1 MKIRKDLM
9 VIAITLFVLLGISSF
24 YDYEISKMLLNR
36 SSLVSK
42 SVLIFAQ
49 LPTFILMTFFSAGIF
64 TTRNHDGSDMSIV
77 SAVVGTVLMMVFG
90 FLCGYTL
97 LYNMG
102 LYSITLTFAAMVG
115 ICVCCYVISQLVS
128 DRYPVALRK
137 ISKIGLLSFFSMIV
151 IIVGARCLFERIPY
165 RRLDNMY
172 NIYTPWYKF
181 VLKFDPLSFQ
191 LRAFPSIVAGF
202 ATMMYMVN
210 LISSLSNR
218 LKEKR
223 IILMIITLSWTF
235 VVGISEIILGRA
247 YLSDVIIATIIGL
260 SSIYI
265 IYKIIYREKKENVK
279 KD

>member
-1 MKIRKDLM
+1 MKIRKDLI
-9 VIAITLFVLLGISSF
+9 VIAITLMVLLGISSF

-77 SAVVGTVLMMVFG
+77 SAVVGFGSMAVFG

-102 LYSITLTFAAMVG
+102 FYSITLTFAAMVG
-115 ICVCCYVISQLVS
+115 ICVCCYILSQLVG
-128 DRYPVALRK
+128 DHYPAILRK
-137 ISKIGLLSFFSMIV
+137 ISKVGLLSFVSMIV
-151 IIVGARCLFERIPY
+151 IVGGARCAFERIPY
-165 RRLDNMY
+165 RRLDGTF
-172 NIYTPWYKF
+172 NIYAPWYKPTF
-181 VLKFDPLSFQ
+181 KFDMLSFQ
-191 LRAFPSIVAGF
+191 LRSFPSVTAGF

-210 LISSLSNR
+210 LISSLSRR

-235 VVGISEIILGRA
+235 IVGISEIILGRA
-247 YLSDVIIATIIGL
+247 YLSDVILSTIIGL
-260 SSIYI
+260 LSIYI
-265 IYKIIYREKKENVK
+265 FYKIIYKEKKGS
-279 KD
+279 